1 MEAFNVFD
9 KDTTGEID
17 VWAIKVVIKALGY
30 EPSKEEIKR
39 ILATVDK
46 DGTGRI
52 DFEGFLTVFAIKMA
66 ERDSDDEIMKSFQL
80 FDDNCTGVIVFDD
93 LRRAAEELGE
103 NLTDEEIQ
111 EMIVEADI
119 NTKEETGSHQAAIHH
134 NDEGGTFHLLNV
146 LMSICEDSSLIL
158 CELFISI
165 SRQFKEHKMA
175 FESHSQ
181 RDANGSYTFSSR
193 PRPVE
198 NRSKYREPPPE
209 QMQNYGNIMYD
220 RRVVR
225 GNTYAQHIIPT
236 MVQPDPAETQ
246 RQQEIRRR
254 AIARKR
260 AREQFRS
267 GTPEALQGR
276 KHIDVQT
283 ELYLEEL
290 SDIIVATDIECQT
303 DAFLDKPA
311 TPLFIPAKSGKDYVV
326 KLKIMYPLQ
335 LFDFDVEVQPL
346 LEVLVGKTIEQS
358 LEEVME
364 EEELASLRA
373 QQRAFRELRKKELAE
388 VHQLQEQ
395 ERRRTEEKGHRIAQ
409 QREVLKK
416 EREVAEKIAARAYT
430 QQYLADLLPTV
441 FTSLR
446 NHGYFY
452 DPVEKDIETNFL
464 PWLMVEVNNSLERRY
479 TARAMLD
486 TIIHDVAQKRL
497 EGSKEPETQPAKPET
512 Q

>member
-1 MEAFNVFD
+1 
-9 KDTTGEID
+9 
-17 VWAIKVVIKALGY
+17 
-30 EPSKEEIKR
+30 
-39 ILATVDK
+39 
-46 DGTGRI
+46 
-52 DFEGFLTVFAIKMA
+52 
-66 ERDSDDEIMKSFQL
+66 
-80 FDDNCTGVIVFDD
+80 
-93 LRRAAEELGE
+93 
-103 NLTDEEIQ
+103 
-111 EMIVEADI
+111 
-119 NTKEETGSHQAAIHH
+119 
-134 NDEGGTFHLLNV
+134 
-146 LMSICEDSSLIL
+146 
-158 CELFISI
+158 
-165 SRQFKEHKMA
+165 MA
-175 FESHSQ
+175 FDSHSQ

-198 NRSKYREPPPE
+198 NRSKYREPPSE

-236 MVQPDPAETQ
+236 MVPPDSAETQ

-290 SDIIVATDIECQT
+290 SDVIVAADIECQT

-311 TPLFIPAKSGKDYVV
+311 TPLFIPAKSGKDVETQ
-326 KLKIMYPLQ
+326 IEEGE
-335 LFDFDVEVQPL
+335 LFDFDLEVQPL

-395 ERRRTEEKGHRIAQ
+395 ERRRTEEKGRRIAQ
-409 QREVLKK
+409 QKEALKQ

-441 FTSLR
+441 LTSLR

-464 PWLMVEVNNSLERRY
+464 PWLVVEVNNSLERRY

-497 EGSKEPETQPAKPET
+497 EGFKEPETQPANPET